1 MRFGLHRVY
10 LALCSRK
17 GANDTRENH
26 RSKRSRMTMTPTKSP
41 APKFYNIALPVPLP
55 GTFEYRH
62 PTGLQVG
69 LRVKV
74 PFSGRELIGIVVS
87 HCKEPATAPQKIK
100 SILSIIDSEPVLP
113 QAIFDLCLWSA
124 QYYLHPIGEVFAA
137 ALPGKIKQ
145 GAALTPTIRIL
156 TLASTAPGRIAE
168 DDVKRSPKQ
177 LALLRALVERRALSR
192 SELNQGQFSSA
203 VIKALIDKGLARWQD
218 TIEVNSDQPP
228 HDPPDAVIQ
237 PTLEQQLA
245 IDSVALNSHKTYL
258 LYGVTG
264 SGKTEVYLRL
274 IDQVLRA
281 GRQALILVP
290 EIALTPQT
298 LTRFEHRFGR
308 PVVALHSNLPDQKRS
323 AHWRQAR
330 SGQAPIIIGTRS
342 AIFTPLARPGIIIV
356 DEEHDSSYKQQ
367 DGFHYS
373 ARDLASVRGVAE
385 NIPVILG
392 SATPS
397 LESLHNVATGKYTQ
411 LLLESRA
418 NGAARERYEVFPIPD
433 NQKEA
438 LPDNR
443 LFDAMAET
451 LDRGEQVLVMRNRR
465 GYAPVLFCSN
475 CRWIAQCNACDA
487 RLTVHKQTKGL
498 KCHHC
503 GQQHPIPSRCPACQQ
518 SSLLPVGD
526 GTQRL
531 QETFQSRFPSYPVI
545 RIDSDSTQQRAA
557 LTQMIDTIQQGNPSI
572 LLGTQ
577 LIAKGHHF
585 PNVTLA
591 IILEVDQG
599 FLSAD
604 FRAIERTAQLILQT
618 GGRSGRENLP
628 GKVYLSSRLQALPEL
643 RALIKNDYLAFS
655 KSLMAQ
661 RETYQLPPFTYQGL
675 LRADAREPQQ
685 ADQFLRRLVR
695 QYQALDVDCEVLG
708 PTSPVMEQRAGWY
721 RSQLLVN
728 AKTRQSRHRALQQLS
743 KHLTQQRQSAVRWSI
758 DVDPVDLF

>member
-1 MRFGLHRVY
+1 MH
-10 LALCSRK
+10 
-17 GANDTRENH
+17 
-26 RSKRSRMTMTPTKSP
+26 MTPTKS
-41 APKFYNIALPVPLP
+41 AEPKFYNIALPVPLH

-62 PTGLQVG
+62 PTDLSIG

-74 PFSGRELIGIVVS
+74 PFSGRELVGIVIS
-87 HCKEPATAPQKIK
+87 RCLQPSTAPQKIK

-113 QAIFDLCLWSA
+113 QAIFDLCRWSA
-124 QYYLHPIGEVFAA
+124 QYYLHPLGEVFAA
-137 ALPGKIKQ
+137 ALPSKIKQ
-145 GAALTPTIRIL
+145 GAGLYQTTRTLA
-156 TLASTAPGRIAE
+156 LASTEPRPIAE
-168 DDVKRSPKQ
+168 AHVKRSPMQ
-177 LALLRALVERRALSR
+177 LALLRALFEHTALSR
-192 SELNQGQFSSA
+192 GDLKQGQWSSA
-203 VIKALIDKGLARWQD
+203 IIKALIDKGLACWQEN
-218 TIEVNSDQPP
+218 IEANPDPGP
-228 HDPPDAVIQ
+228 HDPPNSAIQ

-245 IDSVALNSHKTYL
+245 IDSVELNSHKTYL

-298 LTRFEHRFGR
+298 LTRFEQRFGR
-308 PVVALHSNLPDQKRS
+308 PVVALHSNLTDQKRS
-323 AHWRQAR
+323 EHWRQAR

-397 LESLHNVATGKYTQ
+397 LESLHNVTSGKYTQ
-411 LLLESRA
+411 LLLQSRA
-418 NGAARERYEVFPIPD
+418 NGAARERYEIAPIPE
-433 NQKEA
+433 NQKDA

-503 GQQHPIPSRCPACQQ
+503 GQQHPIPNHCPACQQ

-531 QETFQSRFPSYPVI
+531 QETFQNRFPNYPVI

-557 LTQMIDTIQQGNPSI
+557 LTQMIDSIQQGNPSI

-604 FRAIERTAQLILQT
+604 FRATERTAQLILQT

-643 RALIKNDYLAFS
+643 RALLKNDYLAFS
-655 KSLMAQ
+655 KNLLAQ
-661 RETYQLPPFTYQGL
+661 RKTYQLPPFTYQGL
-675 LRADAREPQQ
+675 LRADARRPQQ
-685 ADQFLRRLVR
+685 ADQYLRQLLS
-695 QYQALDVDCEVLG
+695 QYQALDPDCEVLG
-708 PTSPVMEQRAGWY
+708 PTSPIMEQRAGWY
-721 RSQLLVN
+721 RSQLLVT
-728 AKTRQSRHRALQQLS
+728 AKTRQSRHRALKQLS
-743 KHLTQQRQSAVRWSI
+743 EHLSQHRQPAVRWSI

>member
-1 MRFGLHRVY
+1 M
-10 LALCSRK
+10 A
-17 GANDTRENH
+17 
-26 RSKRSRMTMTPTKSP
+26 MTPKLSTD
-41 APKFYNIALPVPLP
+41 PKFYNIALPVPLQ
-55 GTFEYRH
+55 GTFEYSH
-62 PTGLQVG
+62 PTPIMVG

-87 HCKEPATAPQKIK
+87 HCANPATDPKKIK
-100 SILSIIDSEPVLP
+100 AIITTIDSEPVLP
-113 QAIFDLCLWSA
+113 QTIFDLCLWSA

-145 GAALTPTIRIL
+145 GAGLYETTTVL
-156 TLASTAPGRIAE
+156 GLAPATDKAAAE
-168 DDVKRSPKQ
+168 ERVNRSPKQ
-177 LALLRALVERRALSR
+177 LALLRALIERKALSR
-192 SELNQGQFSSA
+192 LELNQNQYSSA
-203 VIKALIDKGLARWQD
+203 IIKAVIDKGLARWQER
-218 TIEVNSDQPP
+218 INVNPVQAPHKPP
-228 HDPPDAVIQ
+228 EAAIN
-237 PTLEQQLA
+237 PTAQQQLA
-245 IDSVALNSHKTYL
+245 IDSVDLSGHKTYL

-274 IDQVLRA
+274 IDQVLA
-281 GRQALILVP
+281 TGRQALILVP
-290 EIALTPQT
+290 EISLTPQT

-308 PVVALHSNLPDQKRS
+308 PVVALHSNLTDQTRS

-342 AIFTPLARPGIIIV
+342 AIFTPLARPGLIIV

-397 LESLHNVATGKYTQ
+397 LESFHNVATGKYTQ
-411 LLLESRA
+411 LLLETRA
-418 NGAARERYEVFPIPD
+418 NGAARERYEIFPIPD
-433 NQKEA
+433 NQKDA

-487 RLTVHKQTKGL
+487 RLTVHRQESGL

-503 GQQHPIPSRCPACQQ
+503 GQQQVIPSRCPACQQ
-518 SSLLPVGD
+518 SSLLPLGD

-531 QETFQSRFPSYPVI
+531 QETFQKRFPNFPVI
-545 RIDSDSTQQRAA
+545 RIDSDSTKQRAA
-557 LTQMIDTIQQGNPSI
+557 LTQMIDTIHQGQPSI

-585 PNVTLA
+585 PSVTLA

-628 GKVYLSSRLQALPEL
+628 GRVYLSSRLQALPEL
-643 RALIKNDYLAFS
+643 QALIKNDYLAFS
-655 KSLMAQ
+655 KGLMTQ
-661 RETYQLPPFTYQGL
+661 RKTYQLPPYTYQGL
-675 LRADAREPQQ
+675 LRADARKPHL
-685 ADQFLRRLVR
+685 ADQFLRRLLD
-695 QYQALDVDCEVLG
+695 QYTALEADCEVLG

-728 AKTRQSRHRALQQLS
+728 AKSRQSRHRALQQLS
-743 KHLTQQRQSAVRWSI
+743 ELLTRHRSPTVRWSI

>member
-1 MRFGLHRVY
+1 M
-10 LALCSRK
+10 A
-17 GANDTRENH
+17 
-26 RSKRSRMTMTPTKSP
+26 MTPTKS
-41 APKFYNIALPVPLP
+41 ADPKFYNIALPVPLQ

-62 PTGLQVG
+62 PAALQDG
-69 LRVKV
+69 IRVKV

-87 HCKEPATAPQKIK
+87 RCKQPSTAPLKIK
-100 SILSIIDSEPVLP
+100 SILTIIDAEPVLP
-113 QAIFDLCLWSA
+113 QTLFDLCLWAA

-145 GAALTPTIRIL
+145 GATLYQTTKMLALAPL
-156 TLASTAPGRIAE
+156 EPGRIAE
-168 DDVKRSPKQ
+168 DPVQRSPKQ
-177 LALLRALVERRALSR
+177 LALLRALVEQRELSR
-192 SELNQGQFSSA
+192 AELNQRQWSSA
-203 VIKALIDKGLARWQD
+203 IIKALIDKGLALWQD
-218 TIEVNSDQPP
+218 KIEVTFDQPP
-228 HDPPDAVIQ
+228 HDPPDSILQ
-237 PTLEQQLA
+237 PTVEQQTA
-245 IDSVALNSHKTYL
+245 IDSVALKGHKTYL

-308 PVVALHSNLPDQKRS
+308 PVVALHSNLTDQKRS
-323 AHWRQAR
+323 EHWRQAR

-397 LESLHNVATGKYTQ
+397 LESLHNVTTGKYTQ
-411 LLLESRA
+411 LSLESRA
-418 NGAARERYEVFPIPD
+418 NGATRERYEVFPIPQ

-438 LPDNR
+438 LPDKR
-443 LFDAMAET
+443 LFDAIGET

-487 RLTVHKQTKGL
+487 RLTVHRQDAGL

-518 SSLLPVGD
+518 NSLLPVGD

-531 QETFQSRFPSYPVI
+531 QETFQNRFPNYPVI

-557 LTQMIDTIQQGNPSI
+557 LTEMIDTIHQGKPSI

-618 GGRSGRENLP
+618 GGRSGRETLP
-628 GKVYLSSRLQALPEL
+628 GRVYLSSRLQALPEL
-643 RALIKNDYLAFS
+643 QALIKNDYLAFS

-661 RETYQLPPFTYQGL
+661 REAYQLPPFTYQGL
-675 LRADAREPQQ
+675 LRADARQPQQ
-685 ADQFLRRLVR
+685 ADQFLRQILS
-695 QYQALDVDCEVLG
+695 QYQALDADCEVLG
-708 PTSPVMEQRAGWY
+708 PTSPVMEHRAGRY

-728 AKTRQSRHRALQQLS
+728 AKTRQSRHHALQQLS
-743 KHLTQQRQSAVRWSI
+743 GLLTRHRQPAVRWSI